1 MNTTKSIIKHNTMR
15 SILFTLLAITML
27 SFQSVAQDAREIS
40 KKSSDAIEFTSM
52 EMATTLYIYDNKG
65 NSRERQVAV
74 ATGTFDGVTKTL
86 MRFLA
91 PADVQGTSIL
101 IYDYNDK
108 ADDMWVYL
116 PSLRRTR
123 RIVSTERGKS
133 FMGSEFSNADM
144 SRPNIDD
151 FEYKLLGEEKFNG
164 KDCWKIEAV
173 AKNRDVETEYGF
185 RKRVSFIDKA
195 TFLVQQSEMYDK
207 SEKQIKLHVFSDY
220 RKQPYGK
227 YFSFAMEMK
236 NVQNNRRSEMRIT
249 RFQLGSSLNEASFAV
264 ANLEK

>member
-1 MNTTKSIIKHNTMR
+1 
-15 SILFTLLAITML
+15 
-27 SFQSVAQDAREIS
+27 
-40 KKSSDAIEFTSM
+40 
-52 EMATTLYIYDNKG
+52 MATTLYVHDHRG
-65 NSRERQVAV
+65 NTRERQVAV
-74 ATGTFDGVTKTL
+74 ATGSFGGVTKTL
-86 MRFLA
+86 MRFLS

-101 IYDYNDK
+101 IYDYDDK

-151 FEYKLLGEEKFNG
+151 FEYTILGEEVFNE
-164 KDCWKIEAV
+164 KKCWKVEAV

-185 RKRVSFIDKA
+185 KKRISFIEKS
-195 TFLVQQSEMYDK
+195 TYLVQQSELYDK
-207 SEKQIKLHVFSDY
+207 TDKLNKVHIFSDY
-220 RKQPYGK
+220 RKQPNGK
-227 YFSFAMEMK
+227 YFAYEMEMK
-236 NVQNNRRSEMRIT
+236 NVQNNRRSVMKIT
-249 RFQLGSSLNEASFAV
+249 KFQLGSKLEESSFSV

>member
-1 MNTTKSIIKHNTMR
+1 MR
-15 SILFTLLAITML
+15 L
-27 SFQSVAQDAREIS
+27 
-40 KKSSDAIEFTSM
+40 
-52 EMATTLYIYDNKG
+52 
-65 NSRERQVAV
+65 
-74 ATGTFDGVTKTL
+74 
-86 MRFLA
+86 LA
-91 PADVQGTSIL
+91 PADVHGTSIL

-220 RKQPYGK
+220 RNQPIGK